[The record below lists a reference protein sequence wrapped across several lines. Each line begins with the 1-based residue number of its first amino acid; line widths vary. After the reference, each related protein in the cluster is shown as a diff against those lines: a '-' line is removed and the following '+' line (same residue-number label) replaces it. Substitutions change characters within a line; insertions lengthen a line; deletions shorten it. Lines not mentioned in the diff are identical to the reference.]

1 MPTLGGS
8 DHSGAGIKARL
19 GDESAP
25 HHEQETVVRMTSRTS
40 NCTAALSAIRVNEA
54 IRDQARMV
62 PPEGESMNSL
72 IEELE
77 RFEDQLKPYRYELEE
92 LGL

>member
-1 MPTLGGS
+1 
-8 DHSGAGIKARL
+8 
-19 GDESAP
+19 
-25 HHEQETVVRMTSRTS
+25 MTSRTS
-40 NCTAALSAIRVNEA
+40 NRTAALIAIHVNEA

-77 RFEDQLKPYRYELEE
+77 RFEDQLKLYRYELEE